1 MARMRAVFLFVIITI
16 FIGDIIGEKYKNIKK
31 YKIVRSYICN
41 QYNSDNKFY
50 TENGKK
56 KILNKYRIKYNTKIK
71 RLNVLLNIKE
81 INLIK
86 NVNFLSSINMV
97 TSLSSIFIFMHI
109 LNYFK
114 LINNTHRNALLEIT
128 DKICSKIFLFNTIN
142 DIINTNF
149 QKNIPKYFII
159 GLFSITQ
166 FIFHTLFSNVM
177 ACLFYS
183 RDQQNGEKIIEKKNI
198 TKCEDNNKENN
209 YLLEKSLSKSNE
221 VSNYIKTKNEDI
233 LNKNYHNGSLRNDI
247 NNSKQIETSEI
258 ERKNNMNNVS
268 LLKHLCTLSH
278 TGLIPMYVFNYM
290 LKKLNYKNDNIN
302 IMINFYNLFN
312 SILSKIYVNYFI
324 KNSNIEN
331 SGDSSSPD
339 KKINKWCTPLA
350 LLNSI
355 FNNSFSYF
363 LLISIFLKF
372 IDKTNTI
379 YENSLKK
386 VLLMFNNIL
395 PPSILIIISNI
406 LYDGLKENSKI
417 PLKDLFFI
425 LNNKYVLIPSFF
437 FVLSH
442 LNDYFKV
449 FEISK
454 NLHLFL
460 LIQAMTPPNYN
471 IYFLSEKI
479 SKLQNIK
486 KTLCMSY
493 PIYLI
498 PLFIYSF
505 ILFEY
510 FNNKL

>member
-1 MARMRAVFLFVIITI
+1 MRAVFLFVIITI

-278 TGLIPMYVFNYM
+278 TGLIP
-290 LKKLNYKNDNIN
+290 I
-302 IMINFYNLFN
+302 
-312 SILSKIYVNYFI
+312 ILSKIYVNYFI

-350 LLNSI
+350 LLNN
-355 FNNSFSYF
+355 FQ
-363 LLISIFLKF
+363 KF
-372 IDKTNTI
+372 
-379 YENSLKK
+379 
-386 VLLMFNNIL
+386 
-395 PPSILIIISNI
+395 
-406 LYDGLKENSKI
+406 
-417 PLKDLFFI
+417 
-425 LNNKYVLIPSFF
+425 
-437 FVLSH
+437 
-442 LNDYFKV
+442 
-449 FEISK
+449 
-454 NLHLFL
+454 
-460 LIQAMTPPNYN
+460 A
-471 IYFLSEKI
+471 
-479 SKLQNIK
+479 
-486 KTLCMSY
+486 
-493 PIYLI
+493 
-498 PLFIYSF
+498 PLFTNSSNDPSE
-505 ILFEY
+505 L
-510 FNNKL
+510 